1 MRDQSSRGGA
11 GAHLRAAWLWRW
23 WPALLGAAT
32 VGALA
37 GLALPEFLS
46 NPPAPVAVQKPKSND
61 VEPAL
66 STVAQE
72 APNSGSPAAA
82 QSPVAA
88 KPHTGKLAAFYNT
101 LDGIEAG
108 TGASSVTVLHLGDS
122 HIASDRIT
130 GEVRK
135 LLQARFGDAGRGLM
149 MPGFPFPYY
158 KAPGFDFEKT
168 GEWTAA
174 NSLTDEG
181 IYGISGVSLT
191 SASPDATL
199 VLTSTGAPFASAEVT
214 LLRAP
219 GKGRAAITAGDVHE
233 EISTAS
239 DQRSVLHVPLAG
251 KAGSIKIEAKGDGPI
266 TVLGWS
272 VSTGEQGVRY
282 VNLGIPG
289 ASALTTSRFDRELAE
304 SDIKALSPKL
314 IVLGYG
320 TNEGFIDSLDLDAY
334 EEAYEDLIALIKDAA
349 PDASLV
355 VLGPLDGA
363 RLPRFVKA
371 ADKAELPCRTLSD
384 DERANYDT
392 LVTAKDAK
400 IAHWY
405 TPPKL
410 DAVRQTLKQ
419 IAERHDALYWDMSAV
434 MGGPC
439 SIERW
444 VKAAPPLA
452 LPDHVHLSDEGSR
465 RIGRALHAALLADYD
480 RHRRQAGIA
489 RGLAPNGVDLTPRVA
504 GR

>member
-1 MRDQSSRGGA
+1 
-11 GAHLRAAWLWRW
+11 
-23 WPALLGAAT
+23 LLGAAAI
-32 VGALA
+32 GALA
-37 GLALPEFLS
+37 GLALPEFLG
-46 NPPAPVAVQKPKSND
+46 NPPVPLAVQQPEVIDAKS
-61 VEPAL
+61 AL
-66 STVAQE
+66 STATQE
-72 APNSGSPAAA
+72 TPNSGSPAAA
-82 QSPVAA
+82 QTPVVA
-88 KPHTGKLAAFYNT
+88 KPHTGKLAAFYT
-101 LDGIEAG
+101 ALDGIETG
-108 TGASSVTVLHLGDS
+108 TSPVTVLHLGDS

-135 LLQARFGDAGRGLM
+135 LMQARFGDAGRGLM

-158 KAPGFDFEKT
+158 KAPGFEFEKI
-168 GEWTAA
+168 GDWTAA

-191 SASPDATL
+191 SASPEATL
-199 VLTSTGAPFASAEVT
+199 ALTSTDGPFASAEVA
-214 LLRAP
+214 LLKAP
-219 GKGRAAITAGDVHE
+219 GHGHAAIVAGDVRE
-233 EISTAS
+233 EVSTAS
-239 DQRSVLHVPLAG
+239 DRQFVLRVPLAA
-251 KAGSIKIEAKGDGPI
+251 KASSVKIEAKGDRPI

-272 VSTGEQGVRY
+272 VSTGKPGLRY

-289 ASALTTSRFDRELAE
+289 ASALTTSRFDRDLAE
-304 SDIKALSPKL
+304 EDIKALSPTL

-334 EEAYEDLIALIKDAA
+334 QEAYDDLIALVKDAT

-355 VLGPLDGA
+355 ILGPLDGA
-363 RLPRFVKA
+363 RLPRFVKS
-371 ADKAELPCRTLSD
+371 ADKAELPCRALSA
-384 DERANYDT
+384 DERANYDA
-392 LVTAKDAK
+392 LVAAKDAT

-439 SIERW
+439 GIEGW

-465 RIGRALHAALLADYD
+465 RVGQALYAALIADYD
-480 RHRRQAGIA
+480 RHGSQADRSGA
-489 RGLAPNGVDLTPRVA
+489 LVPNSGAASPRVA
-504 GR
+504 KR